1 MVYYAIVFL
10 SLTMKKK
17 FLITSILS
25 VFCAAASML
34 AAQTPDELT
43 LRYGFDFEG
52 PEQTLGGMGGYNV
65 TNSALEENQGDGVL
79 ANIDGYRNYAADGI
93 EGSRSARQNGGNMQI
108 TEMGMSASSG
118 ITIAMAYDTN
128 NLTNARLWGCDLWG
142 QSRSVVTGGSDSS
155 LINLYYGAGLSV
167 DVTGAAGSYN
177 AMVMTASSDGVNTL
191 VTLSIYDSSG
201 LLLDSGNVS
210 LDGVLTMNTFQ
221 LGANSKD
228 TDVDNVLIYEGAADI
243 NQSQLIASTLLTTGN
258 ISDDSPLQYIIPEP
272 GTASLSLVAFV
283 SLLARRRRK
292 AH

>member
-1 MVYYAIVFL
+1 
-10 SLTMKKK
+10 
-17 FLITSILS
+17 
-25 VFCAAASML
+25 ML

-52 PEQTLGGMGGYNV
+52 PEQTMGGQGGYNV
-65 TNSALEENQGDGVL
+65 TNSALEANQGDGVL
-79 ANIDGYRNYAADGI
+79 ANISGYRNYGAGDGI
-93 EGSRSARQNGGNMQI
+93 EGSFSARQNGGNMQI

-118 ITIAMAYDTN
+118 ITIALAYDTN
-128 NLTNARLWGCDLWG
+128 DITGARLWGCDLWG

-155 LINLYYGAGLSV
+155 LIHLYYGAGLSV
-167 DVTGAAGSYN
+167 DVTGADGTYN
-177 AMVMTASSDGVNTL
+177 AMVMTASYDGSNTL

-201 LLLDSGNVS
+201 LLLDSGDVS
-210 LDGVLTMNTFQ
+210 LAGDLTMNTFQ

-228 TDVDNVLIYEGAADI
+228 TDVDNLLIYEGAADM

-272 GTASLSLVAFV
+272 GTASLSLVALV

-292 AH
+292 TH